1 MTDFSNGR
9 RGEDGMSLAEVLVA
23 VAILGVAVA
32 VIVGGLAQATS
43 SADRQRKHA
52 TADTALKSFAE
63 HIKLRLTTG
72 AYVQCPATTVSSY
85 QSLPGWTAPTGYT
98 VTVESVK
105 YWNGSAFADACPAAV
120 APSTERDQGA
130 QLLKLSAVS
139 SDSRAKESVEIV
151 VKRP

>member
-43 SADRQRKHA
+43 SSDRQRKHA

-63 HIKLRLTTG
+63 HIKLRLTAG
-72 AYVQCPATTVSSY
+72 AYVECPATTVSSY
-85 QSLPGWTAPTGYT
+85 QSLPGWTAPAGYA

-105 YWNGSAFADACPAAV
+105 YWNGSTFADACPGPTTV
-120 APSTERDQGA
+120 ASSRFIVPIN
-130 QLLKLSAVS
+130 SATNGVLGS
-139 SDSRAKESVEIV
+139 
-151 VKRP
+151 P